1 MGVGRTNWRREGRG
15 TFRGN
20 NRFSNQQRRFQPNQ
34 QRANVANAGNNNNAC
49 FNCEQVGH
57 FARNC
62 PSRQPARANLI
73 EWEEESTLYNEPLSP
88 DRTESCLS
96 NVRSEMVAIT
106 FDEKQQLVKSMKGEA
121 DENFQSA

>member
-1 MGVGRTNWRREGRG
+1 MGVGRTNWRREGRR

-20 NRFSNQQRRFQPNQ
+20 NRFSNQQRRFQPTQ

-62 PSRQPARANLI
+62 PSRRPARASLI
-73 EWEEESTLYNEPLSP
+73 EWDDESTVYDESLTP
-88 DRTESCLS
+88 DRSQSRVS
-96 NVRSEMVAIT
+96 NVQSEMAAMT

-121 DENFQSA
+121 DEDFQSA